1 MRITPSAVFLIV
13 VNLFPLV
20 GVLAFD
26 WRVFDV
32 LLLYWIENVIIGV
45 INVMRM
51 LLVAPDDAAP
61 RGRPSRSV
69 TPARRLLM
77 SAFFTAHYG
86 MFCFGHLMAV
96 VTLFAGD
103 QGLEAARATL
113 LVESPAELLRSPL
126 ALATFGI
133 AMSHLFSFIVNFLL
147 GGERHRTDLGQLMQ
161 RPYGRVVV
169 MHVTIIV
176 GGALVQLLG
185 SPVGLLIALVA
196 IKIAVDLALHAR
208 ERRVFDAADTP

>member
-51 LLVAPDDAAP
+51 LLVASTDSAQ
-61 RGRPSRSV
+61 R
-69 TPARRLLM
+69 TRRDSPVRRVMM
-77 SAFFTAHYG
+77 SAFFGVHYG
-86 MFCFGHLMAV
+86 MFCFAHLMAV

-113 LVESPAELLRSPL
+113 LAEMPAELSRSPL
-126 ALATFGI
+126 ALATAGI
-133 AMSHLFSFIVNFLL
+133 ALSHLFSFIVNFLL

-161 RPYGRVVV
+161 RPYGRVFVL
-169 MHVTIIV
+169 HVTII
-176 GGALVQLLG
+176 GGGLLIELLG
-185 SPVGLLIALVA
+185 SPVALLLVL
-196 IKIAVDLALHAR
+196 IGVKIAVDLALHAR
-208 ERRVFDAADTP
+208 ERRLFDAGDAA